1 MIFFFPFGILWT
13 FLFLFLG
20 VRILSGLFR
29 DHPRRRRDG
38 MFGERNSHRVQENPF
53 QGILGSRYRIQ
64 DADDPEHQIFRLA
77 NRLRGRL
84 TVSDVVVH
92 TGLGIR
98 EAEEAM
104 NQIVDGYRVKME
116 VDDRGIVLY
125 EFPEIIAR
133 YEGGNL

>member
-13 FLFLFLG
+13 FLFLFFG
-20 VRILSGLFR
+20 IRIISSLFR
-29 DHPRRRRDG
+29 DHPRRHWDDI
-38 MFGERNSHRVQENPF
+38 FGERSSRRVRENPF
-53 QGILGSRYRIQ
+53 QDILGSRYRLQ
-64 DADDPEHQIFRLA
+64 DTDDAEHQIFRLA
-77 NRLRGRL
+77 DKLKGRL

-92 TGLGIR
+92 TGLGIH

-133 YEGGNL
+133 HEGGNF

>member
-1 MIFFFPFGILWT
+1 M
-13 FLFLFLG
+13 
-20 VRILSGLFR
+20 R
-29 DHPRRRRDG
+29 
-38 MFGERNSHRVQENPF
+38 ENPF
-53 QGILGSRYRIQ
+53 QDILGSRYRLQ
-64 DADDPEHQIFRLA
+64 DTDDAEHQIFRLA
-77 NRLRGRL
+77 DKLKGRL

-92 TGLGIR
+92 TGLGIH

-133 YEGGNL
+133 YEGGSF